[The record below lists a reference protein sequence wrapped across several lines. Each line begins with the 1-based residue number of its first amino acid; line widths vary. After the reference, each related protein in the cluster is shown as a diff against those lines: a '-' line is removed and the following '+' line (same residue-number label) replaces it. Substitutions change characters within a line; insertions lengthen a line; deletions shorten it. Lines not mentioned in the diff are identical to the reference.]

1 MTEER
6 CARCDNPIRGYG
18 HNGQPLVNGRVC
30 DECNNAVVLE
40 RMRQAMGEDDDKID
54 KWMLTLKYCGDKSP
68 YHPKKDPQRDPNRP
82 YPTDPN
88 PYAEEDDESDW
99 VKTLKVDDDDR
110 PMSPDEFLHRDV
122 PAGLEE
128 YMNEHFDKR
137 PGFEGRWFET
147 YLYANQNRK
156 TIIHGLFAMS
166 QQPFQGGRDHRR
178 FVRAMK
184 SALRGSNEEMPG
196 FPGVPIDENANFE
209 DDMARVMVEHGDLNA
224 VQYLQDQQALDAVE
238 YEEE

>member
-30 DECNNAVVLE
+30 DECNNAVILE

-54 KWMLTLKYCGDKSP
+54 KWMLTLKYCGN
-68 YHPKKDPQRDPNRP
+68 HPFDPQRDPQRDPNRP

-110 PMSPDEFLHRDV
+110 PMTPDEFMHRDV

-147 YLYANQNRK
+147 YLYASRGRK
-156 TIIHGLFAMS
+156 ALINAFFEGVVNGPQRYQVGSWTHFRTI
-166 QQPFQGGRDHRR
+166 
-178 FVRAMK
+178 RAMK
-184 SALRGSNEEMPG
+184 SVLRGSNEVMPG
-196 FPGVPIDENANFE
+196 IEEEAEDNHRDEE
-209 DDMARVMVEHGDLNA
+209 ARVAELN
-224 VQYLQDQQALDAVE
+224 QQQLHEQAIDAQLR